1 MTNVEIEI
9 FRDTDD
15 EFRGKIK
22 ALYELLP
29 KGVEVTMTESLVP
42 LPIENNPEAS
52 AAQLLSFE
60 MQRLG
65 ENRHYRARYVSTT
78 AIAKTDL
85 IEILEAAG
93 FVIIHEYQPTEL
105 TS

>member
-9 FRDTDD
+9 FRDTDN
-15 EFRGKIK
+15 ELKGKIN

-52 AAQLLSFE
+52 SAQLLSYE

-65 ENRHYRARYVSTT
+65 ENRHYRARHVSTT
-78 AIAKTDL
+78 SIDRNDL
-85 IEILEAAG
+85 IEILETAG
-93 FVIIHEYQPTEL
+93 FVIIHEYEPTEL
-105 TS
+105 SS